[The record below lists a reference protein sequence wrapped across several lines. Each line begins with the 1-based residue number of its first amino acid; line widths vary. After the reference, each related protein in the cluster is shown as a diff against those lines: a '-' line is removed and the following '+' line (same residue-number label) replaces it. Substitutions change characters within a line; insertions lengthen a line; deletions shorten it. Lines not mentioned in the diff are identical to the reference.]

1 MFKIKIVGTIVFIF
15 LFSATGF
22 SVETNNTSRLSG
34 VIELKLLAMG
44 EQPIGERPVAEP
56 PEEDLGDERPA
67 KESLVLPLIEKPVAE
82 PFIKE
87 PIVKPS
93 NENSDV
99 ESPMEES
106 LIADEP
112 IIEERPISRRAP
124 SPIIPPGPG
133 KIDVSFPKS
142 NSENY
147 IILNFDNAALRDVIA
162 TISSITGE
170 NFILSPGVDAR
181 ITIHSAG
188 KIPISETLNVFESV
202 LEVNN
207 IGLVKSGRFYKIVP
221 GSIIKKNPLEIQKGK
236 KIAAIPY
243 GDRFI
248 TQIVEVEYVPA
259 AEISKVLS
267 PMLSRFGSIIPNP
280 RNNLLIINDTA
291 SNIKRLLEVLNEID
305 VNIFENTRMGFF
317 QPKFSDVKNLS
328 KEIKEILSG
337 LNLVNQ
343 GVVVVPIERIN
354 SLVVFSSSTGLLR
367 TVESW
372 IKKLDEAVTTG
383 RNIFIHPVQNVKAE
397 SIASVLK
404 SIYGIEDSSKL
415 TLKSKKVTSSSPAKK
430 SPRRQT
436 PKQPESVSRVEIVVF
451 EPTNSL
457 VILAPPG
464 IFMEIKTIINELDL
478 YPLEVLIEVII
489 AEVSLSDSDQFG
501 IQWSVLNAG
510 LAVGDDDFS
519 ELVQSRSR
527 DAPSYTTPLTLGTG
541 SATPSL
547 TASGF
552 SYLLFKPER
561 LLAMLHALSSRG
573 KVNILSSPRLLVRNH
588 EEASIEVGSDIPTAT
603 SSTQTAVTTT
613 ATLTQN
619 IEYKT
624 VGIKLK
630 ITPSIN
636 DERTVVLDIEQEVSD
651 QLPNVTVGQ
660 EGFSYP
666 AFSTRKTKT
675 SIVVPDKQTIVIGG
689 IIKEK
694 KDKNYQGIPILSSIP
709 ILGNL
714 FRYTVDQRSKTELII
729 FLTPYVIATRT
740 EADMLTTDFL
750 GKLRDIKKFLD
761 TTESQLNIPTPEE
774 KTPPQSNEQ

>member
-1 MFKIKIVGTIVFIF
+1 
-15 LFSATGF
+15 ATGF
-22 SVETNNTSRLSG
+22 SIETNNTSRLSG
-34 VIELKLLAMG
+34 VIEMKFLAMG
-44 EQPIGERPVAEP
+44 ERPIGEWPVAEP
-56 PEEDLGDERPA
+56 PEEELGDEHSA
-67 KESLVLPLIEKPVAE
+67 
-82 PFIKE
+82 KE

-93 NENSDV
+93 NEKPAV

-106 LIADEP
+106 LIVDEP
-112 IIEERPISRRAP
+112 IIEEKPISRRVP
-124 SPIIPPGPG
+124 LPIIPPGPG

-142 NSENY
+142 KSGDY

-207 IGLVKSGRFYKIVP
+207 IGLVKSGSFYKIVP
-221 GSIIKKNPLEIQKGK
+221 GSIIKKSPLEIQKGK
-236 KIAAIPY
+236 KSAAIPY

-259 AEISKVLS
+259 AEISKVIS

-280 RNNLLIINDTA
+280 RNNLLIINDTS

-305 VNIFENTRMGFF
+305 INIFENTRMGFF

-328 KEIKEILSG
+328 NEIKEILSG
-337 LNLVNQ
+337 LNLANQ
-343 GVVVVPIERIN
+343 GVVVVPLERIN
-354 SLVVFSSSTGLLR
+354 SLVVFSSSAGLLK
-367 TVESW
+367 TVEGW
-372 IKKLDEAVTTG
+372 INKLDEAVTSG
-383 RNIFIHPVQNVKAE
+383 QNIFIHAVQNVKAE
-397 SIASVLK
+397 SIANVLK
-404 SIYGIEDSSKL
+404 SIYGIEDSSK
-415 TLKSKKVTSSSPAKK
+415 P
-430 SPRRQT
+430 T
-436 PKQPESVSRVEIVVF
+436 PKTKTNTPPPPGKKNSRVQHLQKPEASSRVEIVTF

-464 IFMEIKTIINELDL
+464 IFREIKTIIEELDV
-478 YPLEVLIEVII
+478 YPMEVLIEVII

-501 IQWSVLNAG
+501 IQWSALNAD

-519 ELVQSRSR
+519 ELVQSRSG
-527 DAPSYTTPLTLGTG
+527 DAPSYTFPLTLGTG
-541 SATPSL
+541 STTPSL
-547 TASGF
+547 TAGGF

-561 LLAMLHALSSRG
+561 LIAMLHALSSRG
-573 KVNILSSPRLLVRNH
+573 KVNILSSPRLLVKNQ

-613 ATLTQN
+613 SSLTQN

-630 ITPSIN
+630 IKPSIN
-636 DERTVVLDIEQEVSD
+636 DEKTVVLDIEQEVSD

-729 FLTPYVIATRT
+729 FLTPHVITTRT

-750 GKLRDIKKFLD
+750 GKLRGIKEFLD

-774 KTPPQSNEQ
+774 KNPPQSNEQ